1 MNTAFLI
8 ARRYLFS
15 KKKRNFINIISIVS
29 VVGVAIGTAA
39 MVIVLSVFNG
49 LEDFT
54 RSLYSSYHADLEIT
68 PVKGKSF
75 AADSMM
81 LARLARV
88 EGIQAVTEVIAD
100 DALLRYKDA
109 QIVVKVKGLAANYDQ
124 QYPIREKLIGGNFA
138 LWQQKKPRAMMG
150 VGVQLQLGI
159 DLGNDMEPLVFWYP
173 RRDKQ
178 VNMADPSRNFE
189 QRIIMPGGVLAIEQ
203 QFDQNHVLVPI
214 EWAEDLMQYK
224 GRRTSIEVKVWK
236 KSNITAVQN
245 AIRGI
250 VDANSLQVKTSEEQ
264 QESIMRAI
272 RIEKL
277 FVFVA
282 LAFVLA
288 IASFNIFFTLSMLAI
303 EKQHDIAVLTAMGAS
318 AGMIRRIFLT
328 EGFFIAWL
336 GALGGM
342 VLGFGICFLQMQ
354 FGFVSLGIQSS
365 VIQAYPVQMK
375 WADFLSI
382 SVLVF
387 VITILASYAPA
398 RRATAVKISEML

>member
-1 MNTAFLI
+1 
-8 ARRYLFS
+8 
-15 KKKRNFINIISIVS
+15 

-75 AADSMM
+75 AADSLL
-81 LARLARV
+81 LARLARI
-88 EGIQAVTEVIAD
+88 EGVKAVTEVIAD

-109 QIVVKVKGLAANYDQ
+109 QIVVKVKGLAANFDQ
-124 QYPIREKLIGGNFA
+124 QYPLREKLVGGNFA
-138 LWQQKKPRAMMG
+138 LWQQKTPRAMIG

-159 DLGNDMEPLVFWYP
+159 DLGDDMEPLVFWYP
-173 RRDKQ
+173 RKDKQ
-178 VNMADPSRNFE
+178 VNIADPSKNFE
-189 QRIIMPGGVLAIEQ
+189 QRIILPGGVLAIEQ

-236 KSNITAVQN
+236 KSDIAAVQRV
-245 AIRGI
+245 IRSI
-250 VDANSLQVKTSEEQ
+250 IDADNLQVKNSEEQ

-328 EGFFIAWL
+328 EGFFIAWI
-336 GALGGM
+336 GALSGM
-342 VLGFGICFLQMQ
+342 ALGFVICFLQMQ

-387 VITILASYAPA
+387 AITVLASYAPA
-398 RRATAVKISEML
+398 RRATAVKVSEML

>member
-1 MNTAFLI
+1 MNTALLI

-29 VVGVAIGTAA
+29 VVGVAVGTAA

-54 RSLYSSYHADLEIT
+54 RRLYSSYHADLEIT

-75 AADSMM
+75 VADSMM
-81 LARLARV
+81 LARLARI
-88 EGIQAVTEVIAD
+88 EGVQAVTEVIAD

-109 QIVVKVKGLAANYDQ
+109 QIVVKVKGLAGNFDQ
-124 QYPIREKLIGGNFA
+124 QYPMREKLVGGNFA
-138 LWQQKKPRAMMG
+138 LWEEKTPRAMIG

-178 VNMADPSRNFE
+178 VNMADPSKNFE

-214 EWAEDLMQYK
+214 EWAEDLMQYE
-224 GRRTSIEVKVWK
+224 GRRTSVEVKVREG
-236 KSNITAVQN
+236 SNIVTIQH
-245 AIRGI
+245 AIRAI
-250 VDANSLQVKTSEEQ
+250 IASEQLQVKTSEEQ

-303 EKQHDIAVLTAMGAS
+303 EKQHDIAVLMAMGAS
-318 AGMIRRIFLT
+318 VSLIRRIFLM
-328 EGFFIAWL
+328 EGLFIAWL
-336 GALGGM
+336 GALSGM
-342 VLGFGICFLQMQ
+342 ALGFMICFLQMQ

-382 SVLVF
+382 SALVF
-387 VITILASYAPA
+387 TITVLASYAPA
-398 RRATAVKISEML
+398 RRATAVKVSEML

>member
-1 MNTAFLI
+1 MNTALLI

-29 VVGVAIGTAA
+29 VFGVAIGTAA

-75 AADSMM
+75 AADSVL
-81 LARLARV
+81 LARLARI
-88 EGIQAVTEVIAD
+88 EGVKAVTEVIAD

-109 QIVVKVKGLAANYDQ
+109 QIVVKVKGLAANFDQ
-124 QYPIREKLIGGNFA
+124 QYPLREKLVGGNFA
-138 LWQQKKPRAMMG
+138 LWQQKTPRAMIG

-159 DLGNDMEPLVFWYP
+159 DLGDDMEPLVFWYP
-173 RRDKQ
+173 RKDKQ
-178 VNMADPSRNFE
+178 VNMADPSKNFE
-189 QRIIMPGGVLAIEQ
+189 QRIILPGGVLAIEQ

-236 KSNITAVQN
+236 KSDIAAVQH
-245 AIRGI
+245 AIRSMI
-250 VDANSLQVKTSEEQ
+250 DADNLQVKNSEEQ

-318 AGMIRRIFLT
+318 AGIIRRIFLT
-328 EGFFIAWL
+328 EGFFIAWI
-336 GALGGM
+336 GAFSGM
-342 VLGFGICFLQMQ
+342 VLGFVICFLQMQ

-387 VITILASYAPA
+387 AITVLASYAPA
-398 RRATAVKISEML
+398 RRAAAVKVSEML

>member
-1 MNTAFLI
+1 MNTALLI

-75 AADSMM
+75 AADSVL
-81 LARLARV
+81 LARLARI
-88 EGIQAVTEVIAD
+88 EGVKAVTEVIAD

-109 QIVVKVKGLAANYDQ
+109 QIVVKVKGLAANFDQ
-124 QYPIREKLIGGNFA
+124 QYPLREKLVGGNFA
-138 LWQQKKPRAMMG
+138 LWQQKTPRAMIG

-159 DLGNDMEPLVFWYP
+159 DLGDDMEPLVFWYP
-173 RRDKQ
+173 RKDKQ
-178 VNMADPSRNFE
+178 VNMADPSKNFE
-189 QRIIMPGGVLAIEQ
+189 QRIILTGGVLAIEQ
-203 QFDQNHVLVPI
+203 QFDQNHVLVPL

-236 KSNITAVQN
+236 KSDIAAVQR
-245 AIRGI
+245 AIRSI
-250 VDANSLQVKTSEEQ
+250 IDADNLQVKNSEEQ

-303 EKQHDIAVLTAMGAS
+303 EKHHDIAVLTAMGAS

-328 EGFFIAWL
+328 EGFFIAWI
-336 GALGGM
+336 GALSGM
-342 VLGFGICFLQMQ
+342 VLGFVICFLQMQ

-387 VITILASYAPA
+387 AITVLASYAPA
-398 RRATAVKISEML
+398 RRATAVKVSEML

>member
-1 MNTAFLI
+1 MNTALLI

-75 AADSMM
+75 AADSVL
-81 LARLARV
+81 LARLARI
-88 EGIQAVTEVIAD
+88 EGVKAVTEVIAD

-109 QIVVKVKGLAANYDQ
+109 QIVVKVKGLAANFDQ
-124 QYPIREKLIGGNFA
+124 QYPLREKLVGGNFA
-138 LWQQKKPRAMMG
+138 LWQQKTPRAMIG

-159 DLGNDMEPLVFWYP
+159 DLGDDMEPLVFWYP
-173 RRDKQ
+173 RKDKQ
-178 VNMADPSRNFE
+178 VNMTDPSKNFE
-189 QRIIMPGGVLAIEQ
+189 QRIILPGGVLAIEQ

-224 GRRTSIEVKVWK
+224 GRRTSVEVKVWK
-236 KSNITAVQN
+236 KSDIVAVQR
-245 AIRGI
+245 AIRSI
-250 VDANSLQVKTSEEQ
+250 IDADNLQVKNSEEQ

-328 EGFFIAWL
+328 EGFFIAWI
-336 GALGGM
+336 GALSGM
-342 VLGFGICFLQMQ
+342 VLGFVICFLQMQ

-382 SVLVF
+382 SMLVF
-387 VITILASYAPA
+387 AITVLASYAPA
-398 RRATAVKISEML
+398 RRATAVKVSEML

>member
-1 MNTAFLI
+1 MNTALLI

-75 AADSMM
+75 AADSLL
-81 LARLARV
+81 LARLARI
-88 EGIQAVTEVIAD
+88 EGVKAVTEVIAD

-109 QIVVKVKGLAANYDQ
+109 QIVVKVKGLAANFDQ
-124 QYPIREKLIGGNFA
+124 QYPLREKLVGGNFA
-138 LWQQKKPRAMMG
+138 LWQQKTPRAMIG

-159 DLGNDMEPLVFWYP
+159 DLGDDMEPLVFWYP
-173 RRDKQ
+173 RKDKQ
-178 VNMADPSRNFE
+178 VNIADPSKNFE
-189 QRIIMPGGVLAIEQ
+189 QRIILPGGVLAIEQ

-236 KSNITAVQN
+236 KSDIAAVQRV
-245 AIRGI
+245 IRSI
-250 VDANSLQVKTSEEQ
+250 IDADNLQVKNSEEQ

-328 EGFFIAWL
+328 EGFFIAWI
-336 GALGGM
+336 GALSGM
-342 VLGFGICFLQMQ
+342 ALGFVICFLQMQ

-387 VITILASYAPA
+387 AITVLASYAPA
-398 RRATAVKISEML
+398 RRATAVKVSEML